1 MTKLLLLFA
10 GTLAIAGATPAVSQ
24 SDPTATVNVA
34 ILKTGF
40 QPSSVVIRAGD
51 TVTWRNADT
60 EPHRVVSDTGAFPS
74 SPVLQSGQTYSHR
87 FGISSAY
94 SYRDGIDSSDKKTG
108 VVHVR
113 GGGVTVA
120 LSRLFVVYRNP
131 VQVIGSVGDARPGQE
146 VTINLTRYGGQQLTR
161 VVTTDAD
168 GTYSLTDRPPIRTEY
183 QASWEGG
190 ESIRAPFVNVRPLVI
205 FRVLSHQANRF
216 YVKVAAQRSYRG
228 RFVLLQRRTNSGS
241 WFTTKRVRL
250 NQRGEARF
258 RGNFPRG
265 TTQARMWVNRAPGYI
280 PGFSVTKTVSR

>member
-1 MTKLLLLFA
+1 MKKLLVLLA

-24 SDPTATVNVA
+24 SEPTTTVNVA
-34 ILKTGF
+34 ILATGF
-40 QPSSVVIRAGD
+40 QPSTVAIRVGD
-51 TVTWRNADT
+51 TVTWRNADSK
-60 EPHRVVSDTGAFPS
+60 PHRVVSDTGAFPS
-74 SPVLQSGQTYSHR
+74 SPVLDSGETYSYR
-87 FGISSAY
+87 FGTASAY
-94 SYRDGIDSSDKKTG
+94 SYSDAAEGSRKSG

-113 GGGVTVA
+113 GSGVTIA
-120 LSRLFVVYRNP
+120 LSRLFLVYRNP
-131 VQVIGSVGDARPGQE
+131 VQVIGSIGNGRPGQQ
-146 VTINLTRYGGQQLTR
+146 VTINMTRYGGQQLTR

-168 GTYSLTDRPPIRTEY
+168 GTYSLGDRPPIRTAYE
-183 QASWEGG
+183 ASWQGG
-190 ESIRAPFVNVRPLVI
+190 ESTQAPFVNVRPLVI

-241 WFTTKRVRL
+241 WINAKRVRL

-265 TTQARMWVNRAPGYI
+265 RTQARMWVNTAPGYI